1 MELVVH
7 LERGGHEDWGLEISR
22 PSEDAPIEVIKVV
35 PGSAADM
42 CSLKVGDV
50 VMKMN
55 GIPTAGLPLDSAR
68 HAIEE
73 ASSLDF
79 FVRRGLYDPVL
90 DDQEPLLESP
100 PPADFDRQS
109 EPTEVQFKIEQ
120 FIEPPSLDIDLFDPS
135 DRQTSRSLTS
145 SPFVTP
151 TKPYRPFSTEPLPD
165 IPPIEDPIILNPNYR
180 DEFGKSSESL
190 DNIDI
195 LALKLTNAPE
205 RKFKLPIS
213 EQYDPEGRRAK
224 SVLDDKIE
232 RRSVSFVSDETVT
245 KSSKDV
251 SMTFK
256 EESRDVQT
264 KEEKIL
270 EEKRFLDEMKE
281 EIDLEKIEKTAL
293 LVVDETIEQAVA
305 VTKQIEKEIKEE
317 QHSEMKLKDDVE
329 QKIAH
334 SEKVEKSLKEEIME
348 QEELVVSK
356 TEEKIVAE
364 TSKSEKHERTEFV
377 NEHASTENT
386 IYELKENETAF
397 ETESTVYE
405 KEVVKPTPTKHI
417 EEEKQEY
424 HKQKYVDKGHEQSS
438 ARIEAEQRVYAIG
451 LQTIPNIKGVVHS
464 HHYDLLLKTFF
475 IHLTDVMV
483 ALSRFILTQPAL
495 SKTEERQCA
504 YRDSI
509 NETYREDLVSKSK
522 VEDNRRRENKMVS
535 QNESKIQEFESKEVK
550 EFDKFEMKESRKS
563 GAKMAQMSDRRNEEL
578 TKKMETVIT
587 ELESRAAEE
596 LEVRQRRR
604 RSSSRSSIEE
614 EVARE
619 SDPLEWLDKVDSR
632 RASLEKEV
640 TSKQFSSEFKSNAHQ
655 NVQSKHE
662 YRKHRT
668 STNNTDRNTYRAVVE
683 AHVYTNP
690 DVIFEDYA
698 AEMSEMTVETAEKV
712 KIASEVSEAV
722 TSERVAIETAKRDE
736 AKAVVKETHKLAT
749 TSAKSHATVGVLE
762 EKLFETKDS
771 THEVHSKEK
780 ATVVQETQKVVVQ
793 EMQQVIEP
801 VTEITKELNKTEIG
815 KTVTENDLAIAV
827 AESTEITDVST
838 HDTLIIEEANTEN
851 VTVTISDTCSAVNV
865 NEVEYIKDELSVLKV
880 SDEKFEK
887 SNQILV
893 KTDTALEVNETQV
906 VAEELQELEI
916 KKEESQVIES
926 VNVVEQE
933 AIEIA
938 EVEIA
943 RDEYSELSL
952 SKEETEIID
961 TISVVEQQA
970 LSITEVDVAEDEL
983 KTLEILEEKA
993 DTAKVL
999 IEQEERESIS
1009 KITEVKVEK
1018 AKTEDITITENIVLP
1033 KHVTKTSAEEYAELK
1048 IKKYQVIDQDDG
1060 DGVEVITVEE
1070 DISELNLSERKLDRL
1085 HVEELEQ
1092 RSSEISDTHKASL
1105 ESLTQKNSALS
1116 SETTMVN
1123 HIEINEQV
1131 SSQQI
1136 QIIDHSTMNNLQC
1149 NSEYTSQK
1157 IGADVTQSVEQ
1168 SFTARSSQNLSLR
1181 IDVDGQ
1187 LQSDEN
1193 NDIDTPSPSTMPP
1206 TPLTDEYIFRLE
1218 LPLPK
1223 SRGTTPVPPDPE
1235 PVPIEEDPAIV
1246 KKKLV
1251 PHVEIMIEDPII
1263 YDPPL
1268 PSPPWSKPTSPV
1280 YRKPGLRGGADRPQY
1295 RKDEIREIERKSSL
1309 LASAID
1315 ETIKSI
1321 EEYKECV
1328 GMETRTEVT
1337 EVKEHSSSKTSESRT
1352 IKGILVN
1359 GNNRRS
1365 EKSKVDISNDVKE
1378 TKTEV
1383 SKIEDENK
1391 NVIVSEV
1398 NTLKDQ
1404 DEEIISNVVE
1414 VQENMTAT
1422 ESNNS
1427 KRDQNTSEVGV
1438 IYSNNNDERIVI
1450 SKEHATE
1457 RAVTN
1462 SDKLDAVANKEQEIQ
1477 EKININENLEV
1488 SNSIATLAGKDIAE
1502 KQAATNEIPV
1512 SIAEAAP
1519 QAIKQD
1525 SANPAG
1531 HIEAAD
1537 ATAKQIT
1544 DDNAKID
1551 YLEFVKPVKFDPEE
1565 CRSQRTT
1572 PAPPDIEE
1580 LLRPHSEPKVFI
1592 TDEGEPLGT
1601 VQGIV
1606 DGLEQAVVDEELAKE
1621 LGKPGMSEEKI
1632 AELISGE
1639 AEMLREAHVMGVD
1652 FKKIKPMIDSLKDSE
1667 VLKVLNE
1674 EEERK
1679 ALEKKK
1685 KEEKRWTTFLQKPKR
1700 PVPGTRL
1707 GHPGHVEETEADV
1720 EPYRVKI
1727 VKQPK
1732 PKVAPDYK
1740 PEDFDTGP
1748 LPWEQRAVVDAS
1760 LPPVEPEEPI
1770 LIPEEAP
1777 EFVEAVDPLPE
1788 TEVPDLEET
1797 GIPLPEPVVED
1808 APSPIVP
1815 VEELPPEA
1823 EPSEELVL
1831 DQEEETEKIAVDM
1844 EENRIAEELM
1854 RNVQNLVDPN
1864 APLEKQLVQMRAQL
1878 AALAQLPCV
1887 IQQTLEQVTKQ
1898 LIQVSHQEEQRCQEE
1913 QKMQYEYEEVQESSK
1928 DKEPSQVG
1936 IEEMLPVIQEEVL
1949 TPVEATLTREELEM
1963 MKKEEQEM
1971 IEEQLRIEKQ
1981 KKIDVWNDIWP
1992 WGDTKVHP
2000 SQRRINFMKYEKPPV
2015 SLDHL
2020 QHSEVY
2026 KLIHD
2031 EEQTPLRRVELL
2043 TPVIAEEDYRELEV
2057 LVNFDSSVDDQFL
2070 EKTIKTLKTHD
2081 GIKEVGFKDG
2091 AFVVETVLPS
2101 ANVLD
2106 VVGSV
2111 TGRPAVIQGFGE
2123 TQSAVAMVSD
2133 QSCCNKILGVVRLQQ
2148 TAEGPLVAD
2157 GSIDGLSPGRHGLHV
2172 YESGD
2177 LSQGCNSIGG
2187 HYNPSGGPHGGPG
2200 DPPDRRHAGD
2210 LGNITADANGRAA
2223 FRIVDDVLKVW
2234 DVIGRSMGVT
2244 ERGDDCGRGDG
2255 TSRVD
2260 GNSGPILACGIIAR
2274 SAGIF
2279 QNPKRICACDGVVVW
2294 DERDK
2299 PLAGSGR
2306 RGQGDRA
2313 PSEGGCCGKAGKT
2326 TKGSNNKGDRCGAG
2340 DGGGGNGKTCCK
2352 V

>member
-100 PPADFDRQS
+100 PPADFDRQW
-109 EPTEVQFKIEQ
+109 EPTE
-120 FIEPPSLDIDLFDPS
+120 
-135 DRQTSRSLTS
+135 
-145 SPFVTP
+145 
-151 TKPYRPFSTEPLPD
+151 
-165 IPPIEDPIILNPNYR
+165 
-180 DEFGKSSESL
+180 
-190 DNIDI
+190 
-195 LALKLTNAPE
+195 
-205 RKFKLPIS
+205 
-213 EQYDPEGRRAK
+213 
-224 SVLDDKIE
+224 
-232 RRSVSFVSDETVT
+232 
-245 KSSKDV
+245 
-251 SMTFK
+251 
-256 EESRDVQT
+256 
-264 KEEKIL
+264 
-270 EEKRFLDEMKE
+270 
-281 EIDLEKIEKTAL
+281 
-293 LVVDETIEQAVA
+293 
-305 VTKQIEKEIKEE
+305 
-317 QHSEMKLKDDVE
+317 
-329 QKIAH
+329 
-334 SEKVEKSLKEEIME
+334 
-348 QEELVVSK
+348 
-356 TEEKIVAE
+356 
-364 TSKSEKHERTEFV
+364 
-377 NEHASTENT
+377 
-386 IYELKENETAF
+386 
-397 ETESTVYE
+397 
-405 KEVVKPTPTKHI
+405 
-417 EEEKQEY
+417 
-424 HKQKYVDKGHEQSS
+424 
-438 ARIEAEQRVYAIG
+438 
-451 LQTIPNIKGVVHS
+451 
-464 HHYDLLLKTFF
+464 
-475 IHLTDVMV
+475 
-483 ALSRFILTQPAL
+483 
-495 SKTEERQCA
+495 
-504 YRDSI
+504 
-509 NETYREDLVSKSK
+509 
-522 VEDNRRRENKMVS
+522 
-535 QNESKIQEFESKEVK
+535 
-550 EFDKFEMKESRKS
+550 
-563 GAKMAQMSDRRNEEL
+563 
-578 TKKMETVIT
+578 
-587 ELESRAAEE
+587 
-596 LEVRQRRR
+596 
-604 RSSSRSSIEE
+604 
-614 EVARE
+614 
-619 SDPLEWLDKVDSR
+619 
-632 RASLEKEV
+632 
-640 TSKQFSSEFKSNAHQ
+640 
-655 NVQSKHE
+655 
-662 YRKHRT
+662 
-668 STNNTDRNTYRAVVE
+668 
-683 AHVYTNP
+683 
-690 DVIFEDYA
+690 
-698 AEMSEMTVETAEKV
+698 
-712 KIASEVSEAV
+712 
-722 TSERVAIETAKRDE
+722 
-736 AKAVVKETHKLAT
+736 
-749 TSAKSHATVGVLE
+749 
-762 EKLFETKDS
+762 
-771 THEVHSKEK
+771 
-780 ATVVQETQKVVVQ
+780 
-793 EMQQVIEP
+793 
-801 VTEITKELNKTEIG
+801 
-815 KTVTENDLAIAV
+815 
-827 AESTEITDVST
+827 
-838 HDTLIIEEANTEN
+838 
-851 VTVTISDTCSAVNV
+851 
-865 NEVEYIKDELSVLKV
+865 
-880 SDEKFEK
+880 
-887 SNQILV
+887 
-893 KTDTALEVNETQV
+893 
-906 VAEELQELEI
+906 
-916 KKEESQVIES
+916 
-926 VNVVEQE
+926 
-933 AIEIA
+933 
-938 EVEIA
+938 
-943 RDEYSELSL
+943 
-952 SKEETEIID
+952 
-961 TISVVEQQA
+961 
-970 LSITEVDVAEDEL
+970 
-983 KTLEILEEKA
+983 
-993 DTAKVL
+993 
-999 IEQEERESIS
+999 
-1009 KITEVKVEK
+1009 
-1018 AKTEDITITENIVLP
+1018 
-1033 KHVTKTSAEEYAELK
+1033 
-1048 IKKYQVIDQDDG
+1048 
-1060 DGVEVITVEE
+1060 
-1070 DISELNLSERKLDRL
+1070 
-1085 HVEELEQ
+1085 
-1092 RSSEISDTHKASL
+1092 
-1105 ESLTQKNSALS
+1105 
-1116 SETTMVN
+1116 
-1123 HIEINEQV
+1123 
-1131 SSQQI
+1131 
-1136 QIIDHSTMNNLQC
+1136 
-1149 NSEYTSQK
+1149 
-1157 IGADVTQSVEQ
+1157 
-1168 SFTARSSQNLSLR
+1168 
-1181 IDVDGQ
+1181 
-1187 LQSDEN
+1187 
-1193 NDIDTPSPSTMPP
+1193 
-1206 TPLTDEYIFRLE
+1206 
-1218 LPLPK
+1218 
-1223 SRGTTPVPPDPE
+1223 
-1235 PVPIEEDPAIV
+1235 
-1246 KKKLV
+1246 
-1251 PHVEIMIEDPII
+1251 
-1263 YDPPL
+1263 
-1268 PSPPWSKPTSPV
+1268 
-1280 YRKPGLRGGADRPQY
+1280 
-1295 RKDEIREIERKSSL
+1295 DEIREIERKSSL

-1913 QKMQYEYEEVQESSK
+1913 QKMQYEYEEVQELQQESSK

-1981 KKIDVWNDIWP
+1981 KKVISSRGPPFYTLKYLVSSRAGTPVEAGQTASDAEGRETEAEIRPAQPGGSACSFTRREAVEGSQGCLQRASYRRDPECSTGSHPGKSYGIDVWNDIWP

-2043 TPVIAEEDYRELEV
+2043 TPVIAEEDYRERCRSRTP
-2057 LVNFDSSVDDQFL
+2057 N
-2070 EKTIKTLKTHD
+2070 IINH
-2081 GIKEVGFKDG
+2081 
-2091 AFVVETVLPS
+2091 A
-2101 ANVLD
+2101 
-2106 VVGSV
+2106 
-2111 TGRPAVIQGFGE
+2111 
-2123 TQSAVAMVSD
+2123 
-2133 QSCCNKILGVVRLQQ
+2133 KIPQQLQ
-2148 TAEGPLVAD
+2148 P
-2157 GSIDGLSPGRHGLHV
+2157 
-2172 YESGD
+2172 
-2177 LSQGCNSIGG
+2177 
-2187 HYNPSGGPHGGPG
+2187 
-2200 DPPDRRHAGD
+2200 
-2210 LGNITADANGRAA
+2210 
-2223 FRIVDDVLKVW
+2223 
-2234 DVIGRSMGVT
+2234 
-2244 ERGDDCGRGDG
+2244 
-2255 TSRVD
+2255 
-2260 GNSGPILACGIIAR
+2260 
-2274 SAGIF
+2274 
-2279 QNPKRICACDGVVVW
+2279 
-2294 DERDK
+2294 
-2299 PLAGSGR
+2299 
-2306 RGQGDRA
+2306 
-2313 PSEGGCCGKAGKT
+2313 
-2326 TKGSNNKGDRCGAG
+2326 
-2340 DGGGGNGKTCCK
+2340 
-2352 V
+2352 